1 MSETCTSFLTPNKI
15 VLDFH
20 FFQLVVDNGIVA
32 VTFSRP
38 EGYIL
43 GISYNGIDNILEE
56 ENEDQDRGYVPTSYE
71 IQVGSK

>member
-1 MSETCTSFLTPNKI
+1 M
-15 VLDFH
+15 
-20 FFQLVVDNGIVA
+20 VDNGIVA
-32 VTFSRP
+32 VTFSKP

-43 GISYNGIDNILEE
+43 GISYNGIHNILED